1 MVGGPKKVFQRVEEY
16 FHPMGKTLFYCG
28 KQGMGLQ
35 AKLSQNLVLANMMQ
49 GFIEGM
55 ALAVKGGV
63 DAQQMYDILDAS
75 AAKAGLISFK
85 APLYLCTRF
94 SSELPP
100 KVDAQGH
107 WPDARLRPG
116 VEGSPSGH
124 LACPSALRSKHR
136 PRPRGRGFLLG
147 GHSARGLGRSQNQGQ
162 EIQEIVEFH
171 EL

>member
-1 MVGGPKKVFQRVEEY
+1 
-16 FHPMGKTLFYCG
+16 MGKTLFYCG

-85 APLYLCTRF
+85 APYIFVRDFRANFPLKWMHKDIGLMLD
-94 SSELPP
+94 SGQEL
-100 KVDAQGH
+100 KVPLPATSLVHQLFGASIAQGH
-107 WPDARLRPG
+107 GDEDFCSAVTLLEDWAG
-116 VEGSPSGH
+116 VKIK
-124 LACPSALRSKHR
+124 AKKSKK
-136 PRPRGRGFLLG
+136 
-147 GHSARGLGRSQNQGQ
+147 
-162 EIQEIVEFH
+162 
-171 EL
+171 

>member
-1 MVGGPKKVFQRVEEY
+1 MVGGPKNVFKRVEEY

-28 KQGMGLQ
+28 KQGLGLQ

-63 DAQQMYDILDAS
+63 DPQQMYDILDAS

-85 APLYLCTRF
+85 APYIFGRDFRANFPLKWMHKDIGLMLDSGQELKVPLPAHLTR
-94 SSELPP
+94 
-100 KVDAQGH
+100 
-107 WPDARLRPG
+107 
-116 VEGSPSGH
+116 
-124 LACPSALRSKHR
+124 PSALRSKYC

-147 GHSARGLGRSQNQGQ
+147 GHSVRGLGRSQDRGQ
-162 EIQEIVEFH
+162 EIQKIEESH
-171 EL
+171 ET